1 MSQQAP
7 QGEHHSQHLA
17 QQLRARAA
25 EAGDAWSLTLAE
37 LLAVCGHQ
45 SLPGVLL
52 VGAAL
57 TVLPVAGAGTVLSM
71 LLWWVAWAWWRG
83 HEQLP
88 LPRRARDLNLGPT
101 WSRRCLHGLAWVYE
115 QANRCMKPRWLRW
128 AHQHTQ
134 PWWAV
139 WVSFMAA
146 LIFLP
151 LPLGNVLPAISL
163 MLLALGWMFRDGVVL
178 MLSGATGVAALGYVV
193 FWWEL
198 LVQLWAKALPHL
210 PWLQAV

>member
-1 MSQQAP
+1 MN
-7 QGEHHSQHLA
+7 QHLA
-17 QQLRARAA
+17 HLLRARAA
-25 EAGDAWSLTLAE
+25 EASEAWRLSFAD
-37 LLAVCGHQ
+37 LLDVCGRH

-57 TVLPVAGAGTVLSM
+57 TMLPVAGSGTVLS
-71 LLWWVAWAWWRG
+71 LVLWWIAWAWWRG

-88 LPRRARDLNLGPT
+88 LPRRALELSLSPT
-101 WSRRCLHGLAWVYE
+101 WSRRCLRGLAWVYE
-115 QANRCMKPRWLRW
+115 QADRWMKPRWERW
-128 AHQHTQ
+128 AHRHTQ
-134 PWWAV
+134 PWWAL

-151 LPLGNVLPAISL
+151 LPLGNVLPALSL

-178 MLSGATGVAALGYVV
+178 MLSSATGVAALGYVV

-198 LVQLWAKALPHL
+198 LLRIAAGALAHL
-210 PWLQAV
+210 PWLQAA